1 MAKKNKKR
9 RSKKLLLIVAGALV
23 LFLLIGT
30 TAVMGNLVFT
40 EKSKNTEFTLV
51 KETGTIYYKSQDDTD
66 YKELDKTEITLT
78 SGSFVKTDKDSYAK
92 IFLEDN
98 SLISL
103 DQSTEIQLDLKESS
117 TNINQLVGRTWN
129 RVRTVSK
136 GGEYEVKTPNAI
148 AAVRGTIFGIDAI
161 NNDHSIAFV
170 IENSVDVSRYEKKG
184 DEQNILETIG
194 LSPDEMATIIRD
206 DKSFR
211 IEKQEIP
218 DEFKNDFWF
227 KRNTIIDEEY
237 QKVFDEKGSGG
248 DNEIDNKDFMTS
260 LLSAL
265 QEREDYSVFRFGL
278 TSPSSLTEE
287 NIQEQLKQ
295 VSDITKINE
304 QTCQNFTDSDFQLAI
319 DKVNIYQEHISNY
332 EEILTLLQQLK
343 GNCSNG
349 EFTQEEI
356 EQLKTLVE
364 NANNA
369 V

>member
-218 DEFKNDFWF
+218 DEFKNKIVKELMEGKLSTKEISRVIKIPKTTIFGWKNKIKKERQEINKSF
-227 KRNTIIDEEY
+227 KELKVVEDQERKSTTSKTLKIISKKGYEIFGLDEEVII
-237 QKVFDEKGSGG
+237 KLFKEG
-248 DNEIDNKDFMTS
+248 
-260 LLSAL
+260 LL
-265 QEREDYSVFRFGL
+265 
-278 TSPSSLTEE
+278 
-287 NIQEQLKQ
+287 
-295 VSDITKINE
+295 
-304 QTCQNFTDSDFQLAI
+304 
-319 DKVNIYQEHISNY
+319 
-332 EEILTLLQQLK
+332 
-343 GNCSNG
+343 
-349 EFTQEEI
+349 
-356 EQLKTLVE
+356 
-364 NANNA
+364 
-369 V
+369 